1 MRKRIMSALAAL
13 LIMLGS
19 AAGSILFT
27 ETSLHADEASD
38 SKEKETELKQKIKTA
53 QEQQAE
59 LKKKI
64 EKAKAGIENAED
76 EKEYLDSLVTTTQTE
91 IDATRELIDEYNVKI
106 EQKSSEIAEMEAS
119 IDEKFDQTMGRLR
132 FSYEEGTA
140 SYLELILESDSLPDF
155 LSSVDRVGSMMDFDR
170 SLMLELSAKLKVL
183 EDEKTVLENT
193 QKEQVELEK
202 SLNEKV
208 DSLEE
213 QIKEADAYIVQLRA
227 NEETYAKEYEKAK
240 AAEKEANTAIEKLL
254 AERQRATNTP
264 YWGGEFIWP
273 VPARYNRISSGYGW
287 RYIFGRSDFH
297 LGIDIPGAYGT
308 PIYASNG
315 GTVIVATYH
324 YSYGNYV
331 VIDHGGGYSTL
342 YGHNSS
348 LCVRVGDR
356 VEQGD
361 VIAKMGST
369 GSSTGN
375 HCHFEVRIN
384 GKTQQPLNYVRQP

>member
-1 MRKRIMSALAAL
+1 MKKRIISTLSALV
-13 LIMLGS
+13 IMIVSVFG
-19 AAGSILFT
+19 AILYT
-27 ETSLHADEASD
+27 ETGLHADSSD
-38 SKEKETELKQKIKTA
+38 SKDKETELKQKIKTA

-64 EKAKAGIENAED
+64 ENAKKGIENTEN
-76 EKEYLDSLVTTTQTE
+76 EKEYLDNLVTTTQAE
-91 IDATRELIDEYNVKI
+91 IDATNELIEEFRGKI
-106 EQKSSEIAEMEAS
+106 ARKETEIADMEQS
-119 IDEKFDQTMGRLR
+119 IDEKFDQTMDRLR

-140 SYLELILESDSLPDF
+140 SYLELILESDSMSDF
-155 LSSVDRVGSMMDFDR
+155 LSGAERVDSMMDFDR
-170 SLMLELSAKLKVL
+170 SLMDELAAKLKVL
-183 EDEKTVLENT
+183 ENEKTVLVNT
-193 QKEQVELEK
+193 QNEQIELEK

-208 DSLEE
+208 VSLEE
-213 QIKEADAYIVQLRA
+213 QIKEAERYIIQLRA
-227 NEETYAKEYEKAK
+227 NQETYAAEYEKAK
-240 AAEKEANTAIEKLL
+240 AAEKEANAAIEKLL
-254 AERQRATNTP
+254 AERQRSSNTP

-273 VPARYNRISSGYGW
+273 VPARYRTISSGYGW
-287 RYIFGRSDFH
+287 RYLWGRRDFH

-315 GTVIVATYH
+315 GTVVVATWH